1 MSSQQR
7 IDEVTEPDATNF
19 ERADKT
25 DAGSMARAKMVA
37 KASAR
42 KMKSLVKWTFILL
55 AVLVVCSGI
64 GRAVWGYY
72 TQEVG
77 FTDNFRNC
85 SATVGG
91 LKITGTRSYHYPYR
105 DFLGMRMIDKTKVIE
120 TTRIDLTGDVMTIVP
135 VVNDGKE
142 YGKSYALSERGSPI
156 VKNAPVYVIVS
167 GKNNGIIDYEAF
179 CKTQPRPVTDTP
191 D

>member
-1 MSSQQR
+1 MSIKQR

-19 ERADKT
+19 ERADKM
-25 DAGSMARAKMVA
+25 DAGTKARARLAA
-37 KASAR
+37 KAAAR
-42 KMKSLVKWTFILL
+42 KVKWMIKWSLIVV
-55 AVLVVCSGI
+55 VLMVVISGI
-64 GRAVWGYY
+64 GRGLWGYY

-77 FTDNFRNC
+77 FTDSFRNC

-179 CKTQPRPVTDTP
+179 CKTQPRPVTDTA